1 VPDPTNPSTGLRIR
15 AFPLGSGPD
24 CGVEGFAASAEQLA
38 TSSSGNATFYRTPPL
53 AAGRCGA
60 ATQTYSLKVTWL
72 KTGELQARQ
81 IDITDGRGIRVDFEF

>member
-1 VPDPTNPSTGLRIR
+1 VRRRQHLPGLPGGLSQEIP
-15 AFPLGSGPD
+15 AGSVTDFTRFG
-24 CGVEGFAASAEQLA
+24 EAAHYRQLL
-38 TSSSGNATFYRTPPL
+38 TK
-53 AAGRCGA
+53 GA